1 MRYEAWLGEEVTAWV
16 REGIVSDAQAE
27 AIRRRYATEAV
38 SRRRGRVTEAL
49 ATVGAVVAGLG
60 IVLFFAANW
69 DGLPRPSRVLLLLGT
84 VVGASLGGF
93 WLRDVRG
100 SRPRVGAALLLLGG
114 IAFGASLFL
123 VGQMYHVQAHDPLA
137 FLALA
142 AGTAAT
148 AWIARSQAL
157 AVLALTAGG
166 AWLVYEAAVAGPG
179 EDVDTIV
186 YLPVVAAVYGAAL
199 YGFGTGLAD
208 RLGPFTAPARWLG
221 ATAGVL
227 GAFVLTFRAVADELA
242 HREPAGVWLGS
253 ALVVLGLAAVAGAVV
268 LLLRS
273 GRSTAVYEAAAV
285 AATTVLVVLAVLV
298 PGSESAGGGDPVL
311 YPILFNVLVA
321 ALALGAVLV
330 GYANDE
336 QWLVTGGLAWIG
348 IDLIARYLDFFWD
361 LLPRSLVFV
370 GVGAGILVLAYA
382 LERQRRGLFER
393 MELR

>member
-1 MRYEAWLGEEVTAWV
+1 MRYESWLAEEVTAWV

-27 AIRRRYATEAV
+27 AIRRRYTTEAV
-38 SRRRGRVTEAL
+38 SRRRGRVTETL

-69 DGLPRPSRVLLLLGT
+69 DGLPRPARVLLLLGT
-84 VVGASLGGF
+84 VVGAYVGGF

-100 SRPRVGAALLLLGG
+100 SRPHVGAALLLLGG

-148 AWIARSQAL
+148 AWIVRSQAL
-157 AVLALTAGG
+157 ATLALAAGG

-179 EDVDTIV
+179 EDLDTIV

-221 ATAGVL
+221 ASAAIIGT
-227 GAFVLTFRAVADELA
+227 FVLTFRGAVGELVR
-242 HREPAGVWLGS
+242 REPLGVWLGS
-253 ALVVLGLAAVAGAVV
+253 ALVVLGLGAIAGAVV
-268 LLLRS
+268 LLLWS

-285 AATTVLVVLAVLV
+285 AATAVLVVLAVLV
-298 PGSESAGGGDPVL
+298 PGSADGGDPVL

-370 GVGAGILVLAYA
+370 GVGAGILVLAYV
-382 LERQRRGLFER
+382 LERQRRGLLER

>member
-1 MRYEAWLGEEVTAWV
+1 MRYESWLGEEVTAWA

-27 AIRRRYATEAV
+27 AIRRRYAAEAV
-38 SRRRGRVTEAL
+38 SMRRGRVTETL

-69 DGLPRPSRVLLLLGT
+69 DGLPRPARVLLLLGT
-84 VVGASLGGF
+84 VVGAYVGGI

-100 SRPRVGAALLLLGG
+100 TQPQVGAALLLLGG

-137 FLALA
+137 LLALA

-157 AVLALTAGG
+157 ATLALAAGG
-166 AWLVYEAAVAGPG
+166 AWLVFEAAVAGPG
-179 EDVDTIV
+179 EDLDTIA

-221 ATAGVL
+221 ASAGIF
-227 GAFVLTFRAVADELA
+227 GTFVLTFRGVVGELVR
-242 HREPAGVWLGS
+242 REPLGVWLGS
-253 ALVVLGLAAVAGAVV
+253 ALVVLGFAAVAGAVV
-268 LLLRS
+268 LLLWS

-285 AATTVLVVLAVLV
+285 AATAVLVLLAVLV
-298 PGSESAGGGDPVL
+298 PESADSGDPVV

-348 IDLIARYLDFFWD
+348 VDLIARYLDFFWD

>member
-16 REGIVSDAQAE
+16 REGIVSKTQAE
-27 AIRRRYATEAV
+27 AIRRRYATGAV
-38 SRRRGRVTEAL
+38 ARRRGRVIEAL
-49 ATVGAVVAGLG
+49 ATVGAAVAGLG

-69 DGLPRPSRVLLLLGT
+69 DGIPRPARVLLLLAT
-84 VVGASLGGF
+84 VVGAYVGGF

-100 SRPRVGAALLLLGG
+100 SQPRVGAALLLLGG

-186 YLPVVAAVYGAAL
+186 YLPVVAALYGAAL

-208 RLGPFTAPARWLG
+208 RLGPFAAPARWLG
-221 ATAGVL
+221 AAAGIS
-227 GAFVLTFRAVADELA
+227 GPFVLTFRGVVAELV
-242 HREPAGVWLGS
+242 RRDPLGVWLGS
-253 ALVVLGLAAVAGAVV
+253 ALVLLGLAAVAGAVV
-268 LLLRS
+268 LVLWS
-273 GRSTAVYEAAAV
+273 GRSTAVYEASAV
-285 AATTVLVVLAVLV
+285 AATAVLVVLAVLV
-298 PGSESAGGGDPVL
+298 PGSADGGDPVP

-321 ALALGAVLV
+321 ALALGAVIV

-348 IDLIARYLDFFWD
+348 IDLVARYLDFFWD

-370 GVGAGILVLAYA
+370 GVGAGILVLAFV
-382 LERQRRGLFER
+382 LERQRRSLFER

>member
-1 MRYEAWLGEEVTAWV
+1 MRYESWLAEEVTAWV

-27 AIRRRYATEAV
+27 AIRRRYAREAV
-38 SRRRGRVTEAL
+38 SRRRVRVTETL

-69 DGLPRPSRVLLLLGT
+69 DGLPRPARVLLLLGT
-84 VVGASLGGF
+84 VVGAYVGGF

-100 SRPRVGAALLLLGG
+100 SRPHVGAALLLLGG

-157 AVLALTAGG
+157 ATLALAAGG

-179 EDVDTIV
+179 EDLDTIV

-199 YGFGTGLAD
+199 YGFGTGLAG

-221 ATAGVL
+221 ASAAITGT
-227 GAFVLTFRAVADELA
+227 FVLTFRGAVGELVG
-242 HREPAGVWLGS
+242 REPLGVWLGS

-268 LLLRS
+268 LLLWS

-285 AATTVLVVLAVLV
+285 AATAVLVVLAVLV
-298 PGSESAGGGDPVL
+298 PGSAESGDPVL

-330 GYANDE
+330 GYVNDE

-348 IDLIARYLDFFWD
+348 IDLIARYLDFFWE

-370 GVGAGILVLAYA
+370 GVGAGILVLAYL
-382 LERQRRGLFER
+382 LERQRRGLLER